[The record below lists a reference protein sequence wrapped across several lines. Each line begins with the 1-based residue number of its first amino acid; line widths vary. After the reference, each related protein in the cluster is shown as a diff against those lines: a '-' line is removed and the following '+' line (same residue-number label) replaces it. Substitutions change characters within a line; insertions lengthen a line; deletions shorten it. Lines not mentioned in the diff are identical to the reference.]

1 MMWAV
6 HRPRPSA
13 AEVIRGTLHLL
24 SCAFCGCCHCQPP
37 TAPFGRLDCCSS
49 FRLGLVASGLD
60 CPLDHPITTIFDC
73 RRGTKGASAAARSVV
88 KKPTCG
94 VAVRF
99 APTTATKTSGQAPQ
113 KTSKEANRPSA
124 LARAPLVPQPTT
136 PLQYEAVQIGPV
148 HACRLRLLQAA
159 ASHTALA

>member
-13 AEVIRGTLHLL
+13 AKVIRGTLHLL
-24 SCAFCGCCHCQPP
+24 SCAFCGCCHCQPS
-37 TAPFGRLDCCSS
+37 TTPFGRLDCCSS

-60 CPLDHPITTIFDC
+60 CPLDPPSPPSST
-73 RRGTKGASAAARSVV
+73 AAAERRAPLPPPEVSSKTHVW
-88 KKPTCG
+88 G
-94 VAVRF
+94 RRAVR
-99 APTTATKTSGQAPQ
+99 ADYCNQDVRSGPP

-124 LARAPLVPQPTT
+124 LARALLVPQPTT

-159 ASHTALA
+159 ASHTA